1 MAKIKVQR
9 TETLAEVFDL
19 FILSKKAQG
28 ITDKT
33 AATYSQH
40 FNAISKHLDTN
51 RDIAE
56 LDSRDLE
63 LMVQSMRQSDLSPNS
78 IRSYTITMKAF
89 LSWCNNNS
97 ITTLNITLYK
107 GEDTIKET
115 YSDEELRVLLKKPN
129 MRSCSFSEYRSW
141 AIENLLVNSG
151 SRAAT
156 IRNIKLC
163 DLDLNNGLI
172 YARHTKNKRALA
184 IPLCS
189 ELVCVLREYLQIRG
203 GEQEDFLFCN
213 ESGQQLTENALRCS
227 IAKYNRRR
235 GITKTSI
242 HLFRHT
248 FARKYLVDCGG
259 DAFTLQRLLGHSTLD
274 MTKHY
279 CAIFDADIAKNYD
292 KFSPLAQIRNTK
304 SKIRVGKR

>member
-1 MAKIKVQR
+1 MAKIKVQK
-9 TETLAEVFDL
+9 TETLAEVFSL

-33 AATYSQH
+33 VNSYLQH
-40 FNAISKHLDTN
+40 FRAISKHLNTDL
-51 RDIAE
+51 DISE
-56 LDSRDLE
+56 LSSKDLE
-63 LMVQSMRQSDLSPNS
+63 QMIHSMRQSELSPNS

-89 LSWCNNNS
+89 LSWCNTNS
-97 ITTLNITLYK
+97 ITTLNISLYK
-107 GEDTIKET
+107 GEEIIKET
-115 YSDEELRVLLKKPN
+115 YSDDELKVLLKKPN
-129 MRSCSFSEYRSW
+129 MRKCDFSEYRSW
-141 AIENLLVNSG
+141 AIINFLVNSG

-163 DLDLNNGLI
+163 DLDLNNCLI

-189 ELVCVLREYLQIRG
+189 ELICVLREYLQIRG
-203 GEQEDFLFCN
+203 GEQEDYLFCN
-213 ESGQQLTENALRCS
+213 ESGQQLTESALRSS
-227 IAKYNRRR
+227 IARYNHRR
-235 GITKTSI
+235 GIRKTSI

-279 CAIFDADIAKNYD
+279 CAIFDADITRNFD
-292 KFSPLAQIRNTK
+292 KFSPLAQIRNTN